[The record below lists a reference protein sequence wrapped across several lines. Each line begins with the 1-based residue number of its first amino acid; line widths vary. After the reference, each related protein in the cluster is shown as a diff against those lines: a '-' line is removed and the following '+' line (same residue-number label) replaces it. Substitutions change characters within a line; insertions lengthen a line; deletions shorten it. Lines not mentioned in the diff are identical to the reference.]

1 MTGKSKKESESRG
14 LRKLNALKKKVE
26 ARKREERSTWGG
38 KK

>member
-14 LRKLNALKKKVE
+14 LRKLNALKKKAE
-26 ARKREERSTWGG
+26 LRKQAEQAANGG